1 MQDIICRHKLQDCIL
16 VITNDNVDN
25 NNTMHEKLLRMLRS
39 RMFDDVEFNVKN
51 IERVSCLAHV
61 IQLTLRELLKKI
73 RINSRNQDFQTSS
86 NDKEN
91 RKEMKK
97 KEKKMSYILIKESYL
112 INYSFFN
119 EINLIQS

>member
-1 MQDIICRHKLQDCIL
+1 
-16 VITNDNVDN
+16 
-25 NNTMHEKLLRMLRS
+25 
-39 RMFDDVEFNVKN
+39 VKN